1 MTYPIDVQKIVSMIV
16 QDLRQFNHGA
26 IVDIV
31 KKRITLWNLLTT
43 TIGMVVLT
51 ISNFVFI

>member
-31 KKRITLWNLLTT
+31 KKADYSLEFVDHDNWNGGIDYFKL
-43 TIGMVVLT
+43 
-51 ISNFVFI
+51 